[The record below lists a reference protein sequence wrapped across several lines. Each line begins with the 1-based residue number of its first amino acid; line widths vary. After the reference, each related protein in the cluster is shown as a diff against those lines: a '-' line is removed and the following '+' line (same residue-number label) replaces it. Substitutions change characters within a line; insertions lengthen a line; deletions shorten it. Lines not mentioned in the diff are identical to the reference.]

1 VESRR
6 VTHLEAAFLGLVQ
19 GLTEFLPVSSS
30 GHLVLAQ
37 HALGLGGA
45 ENLTMD
51 LLLHVAT
58 LAAVV
63 ISFRAE
69 LIRLVVG
76 IVSDASQRRLA
87 LLLVAA
93 MVPTGVIAL
102 SIRGSITDAF
112 ESPVIVGFLLIT
124 TGALLYVSPRLRK
137 GSGALSELRLPN
149 ALLIGVAQGAAVL
162 PGISRSGTTICAGMA
177 GGMTGEASARFSF
190 LLAILAISAAMVLN
204 IPKAASLAETQLS
217 TVCVGMLVAF
227 VAGMVSIRWLMRV
240 ARRGRFDG
248 FAYYCWAVGAVA
260 IGVTLWPSG

>member
-1 VESRR
+1 

-19 GLTEFLPVSSS
+19 GITEFLPVSSS

-63 ISFRAE
+63 ISFRAD

-76 IVSDASQRRLA
+76 IVSDTGQRRLA
-87 LLLVAA
+87 LLLLAA
-93 MVPTGVIAL
+93 MIPTGVIAL
-102 SIRGSITDAF
+102 SIRGFITDAF
-112 ESPVIVGFLLIT
+112 DSPLIVGLLLIT
-124 TGALLYVSPRLRK
+124 TGALLFFAPRLRK
-137 GSGALSELRLPN
+137 GSGELSELRLSN
-149 ALLIGVAQGAAVL
+149 ALWIGVAQGAAVL
-162 PGISRSGTTICAGMA
+162 PGISRSGTTICAGMV
-177 GGMTGEASARFSF
+177 GGMSGEASARFSF

-204 IPKAASLAETQLS
+204 IPGAASLADAELS
-217 TVCVGMLVAF
+217 TVGVGMLVAF

-248 FAYYCWAVGAVA
+248 FAYYCWAVGVGAVGIA
-260 IGVTLWPSG
+260 LWRAG